1 MRYLCFILLFFIALG
16 NATAQV
22 SAPGASTTLQT
33 SYQSGTGDDPIFIFI
48 SRQGVNTASL
58 EVRNPFTQ
66 AASSTWKKY
75 NATTRAFEF
84 YAKTTAFTV
93 NDQQSNLSDGLY
105 QIEVSDGSSAI
116 IYRAWVLNDWIQTQ
130 GTIIDS
136 DCSHFVLNGSYSA
149 ASLCYYDPISGEKIA
164 LQPSYNAVWSTGGNQ
179 VAKSMLTTVYS
190 PPALNTDYTLTLSD
204 NYGCSSTT
212 TITYNSIV
220 PKADF
225 TVEPE
230 TGEAPL
236 KVQFA
241 NASQNADTYEW
252 TLYKD
257 IDVIKQEA
265 AKAKGQTVDSVLRK
279 LSADNFTYI
288 YENSGHYKVKLI
300 AIKTN
305 AVNLICKDSLYLK
318 DQYIVADTS
327 WVQVPNVFTPNGDN
341 VNDQFTI
348 QVQSLKSLKMTI
360 FNRWGREVYSYNNS
374 NITSGKDTES
384 HAVWN
389 GKIGGS
395 YASPGVYFYVIEA
408 QGRDNKYRK
417 KTGFVHLFRG
427 K

>member
-1 MRYLCFILLFFIALG
+1 MRYRCFILLFFIALG
-16 NATAQV
+16 SASAQI

-33 SYQSGTGDDPIFIFI
+33 SYQSGTGDDPIFVFT
-48 SRQGVNTASL
+48 SQQGVNRASL
-58 EVRNPFTQ
+58 DVRNPFTQ

-75 NATTRAFEF
+75 NAATRTFEF
-84 YAKTTAFTV
+84 YASTTAFTV
-93 NDQQSNLSDGLY
+93 DDQQSNMPDGLY
-105 QIEVSDGSSAI
+105 QVEVSDGSSTTT
-116 IYRAWVLNDWIQTQ
+116 YRAWVFNNWIQTQ
-130 GTIIDS
+130 ASIVDS
-136 DCSHFVLNGSYSA
+136 DCSHFVLNGTYSA
-149 ASLCYYDPISGEKIA
+149 ASMAYYDPASGEKTV
-164 LQPSYNAVWSTGGNQ
+164 LQPNYTAIWQSSGNQ
-179 VAKSMLTTVYS
+179 VARSMLTTIYS
-190 PPALNTDYTLTLSD
+190 PPAVNTNYTLTLSD
-204 NYGCSSTT
+204 NYGSSSTT
-212 TITYNSIV
+212 NITYNSIV

-225 TVEPE
+225 TVEPA

-236 KVQFA
+236 KVQFN

-265 AKAKGQTVDSVLRK
+265 AKAKGQPVDSVLRK
-279 LSADNFTYI
+279 LSADNFTYT
-288 YENSGHYKVKLI
+288 YENSGHYKVKLM
-300 AIKTN
+300 AVKTN
-305 AVNLICKDSLYLK
+305 AVNLICSDSLYFK

-360 FNRWGREVYSYNNS
+360 FNRWGRKVYSYDNN
-374 NITSGKDTES
+374 NVTSGKDTES